1 MCLGDQARHANKVA
15 MRQYQYQLDKR
26 EREWMQTLSLT
37 RAEQVQHEQ
46 LVDASNLGLANVYSQ
61 IQEQQ
66 GEMIDQAM
74 VARQEDWKN
83 FLENSKFAEMKAS
96 GRALG
101 RSTNRI
107 GALELG
113 QYLKRGNDVANQL
126 TKATYKLQQ
135 QGAQAKARTRA
146 QQLESFTKVAW
157 EKHPDI
163 APPKPVLQNV
173 GNAMFMD
180 ALKIGTSIAGLG
192 TGLGEGGFDIL

>member
-1 MCLGDQARHANKVA
+1 MCLGEQAKNANKVA
-15 MRQYQYQLDKR
+15 RRQYQYQLDKR

-46 LVDASNLGLANVYSQ
+46 MVDASNLGLANVFSQ

-74 VARQEDWKN
+74 VVRQGEWKN

-113 QYLKRGNDVANQL
+113 QYLKRGNDVANQI
-126 TKATYKLQQ
+126 TKGTRDLQRK
-135 QGAQAKARTRA
+135 GAQAKGRTRA
-146 QQLESFTKVAW
+146 EQLQSFTKVAW

-180 ALKIGTSIAGLG
+180 ALGIASSIAGIA
-192 TGLGEGGFDIL
+192 TPFVK

>member
-1 MCLGDQARHANKVA
+1 
-15 MRQYQYQLDKR
+15 
-26 EREWMQTLSLT
+26 MQTLSLT